1 MDLKG
6 ASDAMTQRTEQN
18 TLQEKQKQQENE
30 EQLKALE
37 TFGKLL
43 DKAGQT

>member
-6 ASDAMTQRTEQN
+6 ASDSMSQRTQQN
-18 TLQEKQKQQENE
+18 TLQEKQKEQENE

-43 DKAGQT
+43 QKAGQI

>member
-6 ASDAMTQRTEQN
+6 ASDQMTQRAQENALQN
-18 TLQEKQKQQENE
+18 KQKEQENE

-37 TFGKLL
+37 TFGKVLQ
-43 DKAGQT
+43 KAGQI